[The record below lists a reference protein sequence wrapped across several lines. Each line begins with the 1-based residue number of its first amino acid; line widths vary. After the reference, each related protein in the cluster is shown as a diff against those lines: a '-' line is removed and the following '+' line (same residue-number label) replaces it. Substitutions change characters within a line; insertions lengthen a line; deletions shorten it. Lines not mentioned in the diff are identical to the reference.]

1 MPARTMTAAR
11 ALLRSRVM
19 PAAIVLV
26 AAAATGVALAPQP
39 VLASTRAA
47 VTLPVTGPIVSGY
60 RTTKCIDDASH
71 SAANDSPIVI
81 WDCNSTPD
89 EYFTAEADGT
99 IQVKGKCLDIY
110 RDEKT
115 NKAPV
120 ELYACKP
127 AGSDANQIWQLAG
140 TTLVN
145 PVSGKC
151 LDDPRFNTTDGT
163 QLIIYTCNG
172 GPNQDWTLSAAT
184 TPFLYWTDNYTSVGQ
199 SAISEASVAGTSPQP
214 IVTGL
219 DDPAGIAVDGSHIYW
234 TDLGNNHD
242 GTISEANLDGTS
254 PQTIITG
261 GEPFGIAVDGN
272 VLYWTDLD
280 TGTIR
285 ETSLDGGGTWT
296 IVTGQGDAPALAV
309 DGSNLYWTYQGN
321 GGDGTISEANLDGTS
336 PHVIV
341 TGLRY
346 PYGLAVDGS
355 HIYWTDLGYP
365 DDNGGDGTVSEANL
379 DGTSPHVIVTG
390 QEYPV
395 GVAVFGSNLYWAD
408 QGTGSPG
415 HAAIMEANLDGT
427 SPQTI
432 VAGPA
437 APFAVAVGP

>member
-1 MPARTMTAAR
+1 MPARTVTAAR

-19 PAAIVLV
+19 PAALVLV
-26 AAAATGVALAPQP
+26 TAGAAAAALAPQP

-60 RTTKCIDDASH
+60 RTTTCIDDLGH
-71 SAANDSPIVI
+71 SAANDTPIGI

-120 ELYACKP
+120 DLYACKP
-127 AGSDANQIWQLAG
+127 AGSDANQIWQQAG

-163 QLIIYTCNG
+163 QLILYTCNG
-172 GPNQDWTLSAAT
+172 GRNQDWTLSAAA
-184 TPFLYWTDNYTSVGQ
+184 TPFLYWTDDEFGSVGQ
-199 SAISEASVAGTSPQP
+199 GAISEASLAGTSPQP

-219 DDPAGIAVDGSHIYW
+219 DSPGAVAVDGSHIYW
-234 TDLGNNHD
+234 TDD
-242 GTISEANLDGTS
+242 GRISEANLDGTS
-254 PQTIITG
+254 PHTIITG
-261 GEPFGIAVDGN
+261 GEAFGIAVDGN
-272 VLYWTDLD
+272 VLYWTDFA

-285 ETSLDGGGTWT
+285 GTSLDGGGTWT
-296 IVTGQGDAPALAV
+296 IVTGPGDPFALAV
-309 DGSNLYWTYQGN
+309 DGSSLYWT
-321 GGDGTISEANLDGTS
+321 DAATGTISEANLDGTS

-341 TGLRY
+341 AGLRY

-355 HIYWTDLGYP
+355 HIYWTDLGYA
-365 DDNGGDGTVSEANL
+365 DANWGDGTISEANL
-379 DGTSPHVIVTG
+379 DGTSGHVIVTG
-390 QEYPV
+390 QDQPV
-395 GVAVFGSNLYWAD
+395 GLAVFGSNLYWAD
-408 QGTGSPG
+408 QGNGPPVDGTIS
-415 HAAIMEANLDGT
+415 EASLDGT
-427 SPQTI
+427 SPHTI
-432 VAGPA
+432 VVGPA
-437 APFAVAVGP
+437 APQGVAVGP